1 MKSLFKKSL
10 VLVLLVSIFY
20 IVAGSVAVKKN
31 TAEAECSALD
41 EGQCSAANIGQAP
54 KISEKLKSEASEVLD
69 EAARI
74 RKETAE
80 TVVKDDETQRETDED
95 VDGYV
100 PGKDWEAFEKVMQNA
115 AKQWVEGDGERKLS
129 AAAQRA
135 VEQVQKRKAGAA
147 VDGADTAAGDKEST
161 KTTQVTMADIE
172 HLEANAG
179 DSEIVL
185 LTKALARLAA
195 RNETD
200 NDDTAALSDLELVDY
215 LCHSADNGK
224 HLASIGGVQLLLK
237 LARGGTMIAAVRA
250 LATCAQNNSP
260 VIETAVIN
268 DAIGLL
274 VGLARGNTEVIATSL
289 RALVALRT
297 GTSVQKRLLE
307 RQKEVV
313 VLLQRVLRFDVD
325 GKNERRAILRSLALL
340 EQVLKLNPKMWEP
353 VLEEAGVMKL
363 CAAAMR
369 SDDVD
374 VRESA
379 AGVIKVVANGRSM

>member
-1 MKSLFKKSL
+1 MKTKINGLKLSL
-10 VLVLLVSIFY
+10 V
-20 IVAGSVAVKKN
+20 IVGALSFLCVASGSSAVKKN
-31 TAEAECSALD
+31 EV
-41 EGQCSAANIGQAP
+41 EGQCSAMDAGQCAANVGGARKP
-54 KISEKLKSEASEVLD
+54 PTKLQSEASEVLD

-95 VDGYV
+95 VESYV
-100 PGKDWEAFEKVMQNA
+100 PGKEWDAFEKVMQNA
-115 AKQWVEGDGERKLS
+115 AKQWVEGNGERKLS
-129 AAAQRA
+129 PAARRA
-135 VEQVQKRKAGAA
+135 VEQVQKRKSGAENEK
-147 VDGADTAAGDKEST
+147 GNI
-161 KTTQVTMADIE
+161 TQVTMADIE
-172 HLEANAG
+172 QLEANAG
-179 DSEIVL
+179 DSEIMQ
-185 LTKALARLAA
+185 LTKALARLAV
-195 RNETD
+195 RNDTD
-200 NDDTAALSDLELVDY
+200 DYSSALSDLELVDY

-237 LARGGTMIAAVRA
+237 LAHGGTMIAAVRA

-313 VLLQRVLRFDVD
+313 ALLKRVLRFDVG
-325 GKNERRAILRSLALL
+325 GKNERRAVLRSLALL
-340 EQVLKLNPKMWEP
+340 EQVLKLNAKKWEP

-369 SDDVD
+369 SEDVD

-379 AGVIKVVANGRSM
+379 AGVIKVTATAQTV